1 MEYKILFEKGN
12 YTLIQRGS
20 RLQEYAVVA
29 GLNKGRGDW
38 AHTCVCHE
46 ATAEGLARTLDYFL
60 YRTENIIPRDRLIK
74 LATLFK
80 DGLLEDDEDSAIE
93 YFEDTCGM
101 DEDEIRFFGL
111 ESETGS
117 EPKTKFDNPMYN
129 KGYDDG
135 YGDALNEL
143 EEEMENK

>member
-1 MEYKILFEKGN
+1 MKYKILFEKGN

-29 GLNKGRGDW
+29 GLNKERSDW
-38 AHTCVCHE
+38 AHTCVYHE
-46 ATAEGLARTLDYFL
+46 ATAEGLAKALDYFL
-60 YRTENIIPRDRLIK
+60 YRTENIIPRDRLIE

-80 DGLLEDDEDSAIE
+80 DGLLEDDEDSARE

-111 ESETGS
+111 ESETRARKSRIS
-117 EPKTKFDNPMYN
+117 EKEYM
-129 KGYDDG
+129 
-135 YGDALNEL
+135 DALEIYHNA
-143 EEEMENK
+143 